1 MDIDRCDGEVERV
14 FAHIDNHADLPCR
27 AAGRPADALVSALG
41 SHCRLMVSRCRGI
54 NHDAFKINAAR
65 PLRELLKQFCPN
77 APLGPTVKFGV
88 NASPFAA
95 LGARPSNATH
105 WQRYKGQRRETRCCP
120 WRGGLFPKMDDQI
133 SIMRS
138 SVFSQKKTPPARCL
152 FFFSA
157 FCAAPLSRKIY
168 WESLREVLMPFSV
181 GVVCAGSE
189 KSKEKLSIDH

>member
-14 FAHIDNHADLPCR
+14 FAHIDNHADLLCR

-41 SHCRLMVSRCRGI
+41 SHGRIMASHCSGI
-54 NHDAFKINAAR
+54 DHDAFKINAFHR
-65 PLRELLKQFCPN
+65 LLSCSKSSDRTPLLNQRLNLEKHFPIRRVRW
-77 APLGPTVKFGV
+77 AK
-88 NASPFAA
+88 
-95 LGARPSNATH
+95 PSNTPH
-105 WQRYKGQRRETRCCP
+105 WQAHKSRRRETRCCP

-168 WESLREVLMPFSV
+168 WESLGEVLMPFYV